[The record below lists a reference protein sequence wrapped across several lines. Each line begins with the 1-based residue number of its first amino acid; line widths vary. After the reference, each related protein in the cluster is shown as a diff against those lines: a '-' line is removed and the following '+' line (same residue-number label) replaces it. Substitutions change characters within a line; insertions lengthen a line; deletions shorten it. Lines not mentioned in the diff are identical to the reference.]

1 MDVRGIIQSYWADFV
16 SLLFPNRCCAC
27 ETQLKKGEQTI
38 CLACS
43 VDLPLTGFHLHK
55 DNPVAK
61 RFWGRVDITHATALY
76 YFTKG
81 GKVQHLVHQLKY
93 KDRTDVGTLLGNK
106 LGQELLKWPDHT
118 DIDMVVPVPLHPKKK
133 HLRGYNQSD
142 FLAQGIA
149 DTMDID
155 FEPDLLERN
164 THTDS
169 QTKKSREERWLNV
182 KDVFGVK
189 EVDKVVGRHIL
200 LVDDVMTTG
209 ATLEACASK
218 LLELPNTKV
227 SIATIAMAE

>member
-1 MDVRGIIQSYWADFV
+1 MSLLGTIQSYWADFIG
-16 SLLFPNRCCAC
+16 LLYPSRCCAC

-43 VDLPLTGFHLHK
+43 VDLPLTGFHLHD

-61 RFWGRVDITHATALY
+61 RFWGRANITHATALY

-93 KDRTDVGTLLGNK
+93 NDRTDVGTLIGNNLGK
-106 LGQELLKWPDHT
+106 ELMQWPDHK
-118 DIDMVVPVPLHPKKK
+118 DIDMVVPVPLHPKKQ

-149 DTMDID
+149 DVMGID
-155 FEPDLLERN
+155 FEPDLLERK
-164 THTDS
+164 TYTDS
-169 QTKKSREERWLNV
+169 QTKKTREERWLNV

-189 EVDKVVGRHIL
+189 QPNKAQGKHIL

-209 ATLEACASK
+209 ATLEACATK
-218 LLELPNTKV
+218 LLALPNTRV